1 MSDLNFSISKAKKT
15 LQSNPPLFRD
25 HSQLSSSNLSTTSAV
40 SVSPHNPGP
49 SQKMLS
55 CNLTVLDAFSGV
67 RDYLRRVECE
77 HQRLVHDIESLPNSG
92 PTTTCTDTE
101 ILIMKATSQATLL
114 CLEQCLA
121 ILHYQQQQPTK
132 VIIKADL
139 LYCAI
144 QPTALSIIISEIIF
158 CSQSKQTRMG
168 AHPFLDILVQRNP
181 LISKEYLIFRGKFL
195 QQTHLF
201 VLKLNAVFFLRMR
214 SESAVSVLSDK
225 TLSGTTA

>member
-1 MSDLNFSISKAKKT
+1 
-15 LQSNPPLFRD
+15 
-25 HSQLSSSNLSTTSAV
+25 
-40 SVSPHNPGP
+40 
-49 SQKMLS
+49 
-55 CNLTVLDAFSGV
+55 
-67 RDYLRRVECE
+67 
-77 HQRLVHDIESLPNSG
+77 
-92 PTTTCTDTE
+92 
-101 ILIMKATSQATLL
+101 MKATSQATLL

-158 CSQSKQTRMG
+158 CSQSKQTRLG